1 MENKPKKNTEV
12 KLTALYVGGLAYS
25 RTPHDIKKLFSNYGK
40 VHSVKIVTD
49 PKDPKRKKGYAFV
62 FMVNV
67 AEAHKAIKAL
77 NLKTVDDRTLKVS
90 IAKPLKDKEPS
101 KRDRFEQDDDRKS
114 SSKKGPKTAEKR
126 PIIKRKRSSGLDE
139 LLTFLKSKK

>member
-1 MENKPKKNTEV
+1 METKPKKNTEV

-25 RTPHDIKKLFSNYGK
+25 RTPHDIKRLFSNYGK

-62 FMVNV
+62 FMTNV
-67 AEAHKAIKAL
+67 SEAHKAIKAL

-90 IAKPLKDKEPS
+90 IAKPLKNKEPS
-101 KRDRFEQDDDRKS
+101 KKDRFEADDDRKS
-114 SSKKGPKTAEKR
+114 SSKKTPEKK